1 MIQQFITRRA
11 PLLAAFAL
19 IPVLLPA
26 STPAQQL
33 EAQKEGIQLVAQ
45 IEESARNIR
54 THATHLDSL
63 AKNMQVSRHIHK
75 NHLTQ
80 IREAVNDQ
88 LRPALQRLVEIQ
100 AELPD
105 WKQQS
110 IQDMHID
117 AAVLA
122 ANVNS
127 AIQQAND
134 VTPTPP
140 AMNREY
146 QKLVSQVHAQAASLV
161 NTSDAVG
168 EYSSALLKAQDAGVT
183 VPQS

>member
-11 PLLAAFAL
+11 PVLAAFAML
-19 IPVLLPA
+19 PVLLPA
-26 STPAQQL
+26 STPSRQL

-45 IEESARNIR
+45 IEESARSIR
-54 THATHLDSL
+54 YHADHLGSF
-63 AKNMQVSRHIHK
+63 AGSMQISRHLHK

-80 IREAVNDQ
+80 IKESVNGQ

-110 IQDMHID
+110 IQDMHIR
-117 AAVLA
+117 AAA
-122 ANVNS
+122 MTAHING
-127 AIQQAND
+127 AIAEAND
-134 VTPTPP
+134 STPTPP

-146 QKLVSQVHAQAASLV
+146 KKLVSQVHAHAASLV
-161 NTSDAVG
+161 TTSDAVG